1 MDDLVK
7 SFTDAVE
14 EFVAFPGESQA
25 DRLGQELRNLIAF
38 ITELQESRTKVQDLA
53 LQNAEDLKKT
63 MADKTA
69 IEAEYKTLIPELV
82 ATQETLKE
90 AQRRNRNLTSR
101 LSIFDAVQQENEEL
115 QRMVEEL
122 EAQIQALNFR
132 YNRMTNSW
140 KQKKIDIE
148 EKAKERKDKA
158 IAKLKEEFEREFAAQ
173 NVDINELKEQLV
185 EQTP

>member
-69 IEAEYKTLIPELV
+69 IEAEYKTLIPEF
-82 ATQETLKE
+82 
-90 AQRRNRNLTSR
+90 TSH
-101 LSIFDAVQQENEEL
+101 
-115 QRMVEEL
+115 
-122 EAQIQALNFR
+122 
-132 YNRMTNSW
+132 Y
-140 KQKKIDIE
+140 
-148 EKAKERKDKA
+148 
-158 IAKLKEEFEREFAAQ
+158 
-173 NVDINELKEQLV
+173 
-185 EQTP
+185 P